1 MYRTL
6 IEIKEDTPTETLEE
20 IKEICIEAHRN
31 RAGEVELKSIG
42 DYSFAFEGEEEDYGC
57 LMLANLNLDKSDF
70 FKDKVKLWFW
80 EDEELEESCD
90 ILKEFSRPIFV

>member
-6 IEIKEDTPTETLEE
+6 IEIKEDTPMETLEE

-31 RAGEVELKSIG
+31 RAGEVELKPIG

-57 LMLANLNLDKSDF
+57 LQLGYLALDDVELFLDNVKSWKWQD
-70 FKDKVKLWFW
+70 
-80 EDEELEESCD
+80 EDPDEDCDLLVELT
-90 ILKEFSRPIFV
+90 KPIYS